1 MEENSMPSAGN
12 EQPEMTESGREK
24 SIPHM
29 EALPEG
35 DLLAEWSPVITPN
48 LDSSQSASLPGQD
61 SVAPDNQPE
70 ISVQAESSVQAAA
83 TSRRRSR
90 KPRTQLPAAA
100 PETLEIEVKL
110 SPAEHVRQQ
119 ALAIF
124 DFTRPLHELSESSR
138 HVLETAALLH
148 DTPLQPTSKKPLKA
162 ARELVRSQ
170 FAGEFNPEESKVLAA
185 VLAYH
190 QGKIRRKHF
199 DQLDLSPVQQREA
212 LTIAAVLNIATGLN
226 ASGNG
231 STSVTQVDLG
241 RDEMWI
247 VVDGPKSDIDAPA
260 AQHDASLWVKIG
272 YPDVRVMREEEA
284 AAIRVPFPEPT
295 DKIGIL
301 PDDPMSE
308 AGRKVMLF
316 NFARMLSYEEGTRK
330 GEDIEALHDMRVA
343 TRRMRAS
350 FEVFGDAFER
360 RALKTHLTGLRQTGR
375 LLGAVRDLDVFM
387 EKARKYEETLP
398 EDQRNVLE
406 YLVHTWQDQ
415 REEARKKMIEFFN
428 GPEYFTFKRDFNI
441 FLKTPGAG
449 RRSLPLDQPVPDLV
463 RDVAPMMIYTRL
475 AAVRAYD
482 TWLDDAPIERLH
494 ALRIEFKKLRYTVEY
509 FREVLG
515 AQVEQVIEELKTIQD
530 HLGDLTDAQVA
541 IDILHKFIDD
551 TESNQAELPIEQRVN
566 LQPVV
571 TYLAFR
577 HDERH
582 HLMITFKDVWRHFNR
597 MEFRKKV
604 SQAVSVL

>member
-1 MEENSMPSAGN
+1 MEDNSSPSAGTG
-12 EQPEMTESGREK
+12 QPEIHDPIADQSV
-24 SIPHM
+24 PHM
-29 EALPEG
+29 EAHSEG
-35 DLLAEWSPVITPN
+35 DLLAEWSPEIKQK
-48 LDSSQSASLPGQD
+48 LESDQASSLPERVSASTEGNLENAQLSEAGGEPDPRGRRGTKRSKTPDPQGASAPGG
-61 SVAPDNQPE
+61 SEAG
-70 ISVQAESSVQAAA
+70 
-83 TSRRRSR
+83 
-90 KPRTQLPAAA
+90 
-100 PETLEIEVKL
+100 L
-110 SPAEHVRQQ
+110 SPVEHARQQ

-124 DFTRPLHELSESSR
+124 DFTRPLHELSDSSR
-138 HVLETAALLH
+138 RVLESAALLH
-148 DTPLQPTSKKPLKA
+148 DTPLPPTRKKPLRA

-170 FAGEFNPEESKVLAA
+170 YADEFNPDESKVLAA

-190 QGKIRRKHF
+190 RGKIRRKHF

-212 LTIAAVLNIATGLN
+212 LTIAAILRIATGLN
-226 ASGNG
+226 ASGSG

-247 VVDGPKSDIDAPA
+247 VVDGPQSDVDAPA

-272 YPDVRVMREEEA
+272 YPEVRVMGEAEA

-295 DKIGIL
+295 ENIGIL
-301 PDDPMSE
+301 PEDAMSE

-350 FEVFGDAFER
+350 FEVFGEAFER
-360 RALKTHLTGLRQTGR
+360 RALKSHLAGLRHTGR

-387 EKARKYEETLP
+387 EKALQYEGTLP

-406 YLVHTWQDQ
+406 YLVHTWQEQ

-428 GPEYFTFKRDFNI
+428 SPEYFTFKRDFNI
-441 FLKTPGAG
+441 FLHTPEAG
-449 RRSLPLDQPVPDLV
+449 RRSLPMDQPVPDLV
-463 RDVAPMMIYTRL
+463 REVAPMMIYTRL
-475 AAVRAYD
+475 AAVRCYD
-482 TWLDDAPIERLH
+482 AWLVDAPIERLH

-515 AQVEQVIEELKTIQD
+515 PQVEQVIEELKTIQD

-541 IDILHKFIDD
+541 IDILRKFVDD
-551 TESNQAELPIEQRVN
+551 TEANQVDLPIEQRVN

-571 TYLAFR
+571 TYLAYR

-582 HLMITFKDVWRHFNR
+582 RLMVTFDEVWRHFNR
-597 MEFRKKV
+597 KELRKRV
-604 SQAVSVL
+604 AQAVSVL